1 MSARPGYRV
10 RAMRPAELDAGL
22 LEAWRALEERALEP
36 NAFLSPLFVVPAIRH
51 LTPPAEAER
60 VRVLFV
66 ERDGAGPR
74 GLVAACALERSRASR
89 EFPLPHLRM
98 YRSRHSYLSG
108 FLVDRDE
115 AEPALRDL
123 FAFLGRQNW
132 TGHGLALDEYPVDG
146 GQAALVA
153 RFAAEAGFRW
163 RERSS
168 TERAFLVPAD
178 GGEALLD
185 ARLSSN
191 RKKKL
196 RRTRRLLE
204 AEGRLEWRLVGGRD
218 ADEACI
224 ERFLRVEHDGW
235 KVDEGTSI
243 LSQEA
248 DAAFCREA
256 MRSFAEHGR
265 LFFAELLLG
274 GQVIASISNFLAQDV
289 GFSFKVGW
297 LSQYARMGLGL
308 FNEFEFVRHAPT
320 ACAGIRFIDSG
331 AGAGSYIEHF
341 WPGRRRLVR
350 GTFACT
356 PLGGLA
362 ARGVAGLRAAR
373 QWWRGRSG
381 PVASSEAG

>member
-1 MSARPGYRV
+1 MSARPGYHV
-10 RAMRPAELDAGL
+10 RAMRFAELDAGL

-51 LTPPAEAER
+51 LTPLAEAER

-74 GLVAACALERSRASR
+74 GLVAACVLERSRASR

-115 AEPALRDL
+115 AEPAVRAL
-123 FAFLGRQNW
+123 FSFLGRQNW

-146 GQAALVA
+146 GRPPSSRASPRKRASGGASGAA
-153 RFAAEAGFRW
+153 
-163 RERSS
+163 RSGP
-168 TERAFLVPAD
+168 FLVPAE

-274 GQVIASISNFLAQDV
+274 DQVIASISNFLAQDV

-331 AGAGSYIEHF
+331 ASAGSYIEHF

-373 QWWRGRSG
+373 QWWRARSR
-381 PVASSEAG
+381 PAASSEAG